1 MNVRRYSDLTEYPK
15 LFKKTYW
22 GCFKIMKDTKIDD
35 IVINRNK
42 FVDEFKIEKCFDAPK
57 PKTTGSIELSEFF
70 DHCELY
76 KYVNGFVYIIS
87 PYGGHD
93 KYDRLARKMEFT
105 LYKKLYL
112 PGAVTYFRSF
122 ANKSELNM
130 ALQQW
135 ERNS

>member
-22 GCFKIMKDTKIDD
+22 GCFKIIKDRKIDD

-57 PKTTGSIELSEFF
+57 PKKLIRLF

-76 KYVNGFVYIIS
+76 KCLNSFVYITS
-87 PYGGHD
+87 PYGEHD
-93 KYDRLARKMEFT
+93 QYDELAKKMGFT

-112 PGAVTYFRSF
+112 PAAVTYFRSF
-122 ANKSELNM
+122 ANKSELNT
-130 ALQQW
+130 ALHQW
-135 ERNS
+135 ERDL